1 MARLTSL
8 LLLGAIGVSA
18 HPSAHARFHN
28 KQRQVEDRDI
38 GDVIT
43 AIINGVEV
51 SWTQTQDYGAAATSE
66 AAAIVANKP
75 AEAIASVATSATT
88 FSTSFATTLS
98 STSTSVSSAAA
109 ATSTSDSSSSSSS
122 SSGTGVTEFTT
133 FADYCSSS
141 ALRKRA
147 TTAEIFYTGNTG
159 DDDDYGCNIMPL
171 ANSDLASQYNNT
183 VKFISGSSDQYCLV
197 WNKMGKDGGVNGF
210 FLGNTVTGF
219 TVPAG
224 GEHLTDVLTTSYGA
238 IGMTWVEWDAENE
251 SNGGASGADASCIVA
266 QDAGLTVNGM
276 AVCLESDS
284 SDCSSISADAT
295 TVINAYTKDLAAAD
309 GIGLH
314 ADGPLKITVD
324 LSY

>member
-51 SWTQTQDYGAAATSE
+51 SWTQTQDYGPAATSE

-75 AEAIASVATSATT
+75 
-88 FSTSFATTLS
+88 
-98 STSTSVSSAAA
+98 
-109 ATSTSDSSSSSSS
+109 
-122 SSGTGVTEFTT
+122 FTT
-133 FADYCSSS
+133 FADYCASS

-210 FLGNTVTGF
+210 FLGNTVTSF

-224 GEHLTDVLTTSYGA
+224 GEQYVALDSNSQGGGACVAGSSLTDVLTTSYGA

-284 SDCSSISADAT
+284 SDCSSISAGAAS
-295 TVINAYTKDLAAAD
+295 VINAYTKDLAAAD